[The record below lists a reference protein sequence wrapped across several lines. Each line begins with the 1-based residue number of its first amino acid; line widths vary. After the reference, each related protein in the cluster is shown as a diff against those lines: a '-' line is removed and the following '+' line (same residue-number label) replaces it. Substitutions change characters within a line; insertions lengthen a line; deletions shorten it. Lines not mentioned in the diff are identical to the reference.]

1 MSTYF
6 VQWPAVGE
14 PGDATCCA
22 VCGGTVDSSAAFCGW
37 CGTARIRAC
46 PTCAKENAPTH
57 RFCDQCGTPLVDS
70 DAQPDDRGGRIDG
83 ERRHLTVMFV
93 DLVGS
98 TPLSGRLDPEDLRK
112 VVHGYHS
119 LCVTTISA
127 HDGFVANYQG
137 DGILAY
143 FGFPVAH
150 EEDAV
155 QAVRAGLRII
165 EALPALAA
173 ELKIDD
179 LAARVGVHTGLVVVG
194 EVGSGPSN
202 MPADVV
208 GEALNI
214 ASRVQS
220 LAEPGQ
226 VVITGSTRA
235 LVDGFVTVEPLG
247 TQSLRGVDKP
257 MSLFVVRGE
266 TSARSRLEAAG
277 GRTKTLFVG
286 RDTEMG
292 VLLRCWDAT
301 RTGSGQVV
309 VISGEPGIGKSR
321 LVLEL
326 REHVKADGG
335 AVVGMRGSPRLRN
348 SAMQPIIDHLRRAL
362 GLETSTTTVV
372 DDALGRIEQL
382 IARSSNPPPGAVDV
396 IAELLEV
403 DTGAEHPQVP
413 LGPEARRRQ
422 TLDVLMGLLLGLAD
436 ERPTLLVCDDV
447 QWFDPTTVDLMAELL
462 AGRRLNGLL
471 VVITHRSDHPLPWPA
486 IDGAVALA
494 LGGLRPEEV
503 DRVVAELCDGRE
515 LPADLQRQIADRT
528 DGVPLF
534 VEETTQMLLDVA
546 QDAVGVNVALSRAV
560 PSTLRDLLMARLD
573 RQGSAIEVAQL
584 AAAFGREVPGEFLR
598 AIWPG
603 DQARLERG
611 LEHLVAS
618 GLLQRQRGVESVT
631 YVFKHALVQ
640 DVAYDSLLRS
650 TRVAHHRVIAEALAE
665 RPDAKQNPELVA
677 HHFASAAM
685 PERALHFWLLA
696 GDRALERSADR
707 EAVAHLTAGLEL
719 MPELPPGKPRDEQE
733 LTLLVRLGA
742 PLMATRGYGSAEVE
756 EVYRRALALGDSL
769 GDVTQLFEALY
780 GIFRMHLL
788 RAEYDIALDVAERL
802 GALAART
809 DQAPLTVAAYRAAGC
824 VRVYRGDDNE
834 EALRALEQAIA
845 ADAEQRD
852 SGRHGPALN
861 DVADAGITSRA
872 YAAWALW
879 LQGRTSEANA
889 MSDSAVDMARS
900 AGHPFTLALA
910 LSFDAW
916 LRQFQGDVA
925 AVRTR
930 AEEAGRFSAEQG
942 FAFWTGWAEIMAGWA
957 DGIDG
962 DPAVAAR
969 SIRRGLVNWRATGSQ
984 LGTTYFLYLLAD
996 VLARSGEVP
1005 GALEILG
1012 EAAVFADETGEGFWL
1027 TPIVNLRDELLA
1039 TTRRLSVAK
1048 PETG

>member
-1 MSTYF
+1 M
-6 VQWPAVGE
+6 
-14 PGDATCCA
+14 
-22 VCGGTVDSSAAFCGW
+22 
-37 CGTARIRAC
+37 
-46 PTCAKENAPTH
+46 
-57 RFCDQCGTPLVDS
+57 
-70 DAQPDDRGGRIDG
+70 
-83 ERRHLTVMFV
+83 
-93 DLVGS
+93 
-98 TPLSGRLDPEDLRK
+98 
-112 VVHGYHS
+112 
-119 LCVTTISA
+119 
-127 HDGFVANYQG
+127 
-137 DGILAY
+137 
-143 FGFPVAH
+143 
-150 EEDAV
+150 
-155 QAVRAGLRII
+155 
-165 EALPALAA
+165 
-173 ELKIDD
+173 
-179 LAARVGVHTGLVVVG
+179 
-194 EVGSGPSN
+194 
-202 MPADVV
+202 
-208 GEALNI
+208 
-214 ASRVQS
+214 
-220 LAEPGQ
+220 
-226 VVITGSTRA
+226 VITGSTRA

-471 VVITHRSDHPLPWPA
+471 VVITHRSDHSLPWPA

-546 QDAVGVNVALSRAV
+546 QDAVGVNVALNRAV

-719 MPELPPGKPRDEQE
+719 MPELPPGKRDRDEQE

-756 EVYRRALALGDSL
+756 EVYRRALALGDCARRR
-769 GDVTQLFEALY
+769 DPAV
-780 GIFRMHLL
+780 R
-788 RAEYDIALDVAERL
+788 
-802 GALAART
+802 GAVWDLPHAPAARRVRHRPRRCRAARQPSRLADGST
-809 DQAPLTVAAYRAAGC
+809 PLTVAAYRAAGC
-824 VRVYRGDDNE
+824 VRVYHGDDDGRRCGRSSTRSPPTPRS
-834 EALRALEQAIA
+834 ATAAGTARRSTTSPMPGSPAGRTRPGRCGCGPHLRG
-845 ADAEQRD
+845 QRD
-852 SGRHGPALN
+852 ERQRHRHGE
-861 DVADAGITSRA
+861 T
-872 YAAWALW
+872 
-879 LQGRTSEANA
+879 
-889 MSDSAVDMARS
+889 

-930 AEEAGRFSAEQG
+930 ADEAGRFSAEQG

-962 DPAVAAR
+962 DPAVAAG
-969 SIRRGLVNWRATGSQ
+969 SIRQGLVNWRATGSQ

-996 VLARSGEVP
+996 VLARSGEVT

-1039 TTRRLSVAK
+1039 TTRRLSVAE

>member
-1 MSTYF
+1 
-6 VQWPAVGE
+6 
-14 PGDATCCA
+14 
-22 VCGGTVDSSAAFCGW
+22 
-37 CGTARIRAC
+37 
-46 PTCAKENAPTH
+46 
-57 RFCDQCGTPLVDS
+57 
-70 DAQPDDRGGRIDG
+70 
-83 ERRHLTVMFV
+83 MFV

-194 EVGSGPSN
+194 EVVSGPSN

-471 VVITHRSDHPLPWPA
+471 VVITHRSDHSLPWPA

-546 QDAVGVNVALSRAV
+546 QDAVGVNVALNRAV

-742 PLMATRGYGSAEVE
+742 PLMATR
-756 EVYRRALALGDSL
+756 
-769 GDVTQLFEALY
+769 
-780 GIFRMHLL
+780 
-788 RAEYDIALDVAERL
+788 
-802 GALAART
+802 
-809 DQAPLTVAAYRAAGC
+809 
-824 VRVYRGDDNE
+824 
-834 EALRALEQAIA
+834 
-845 ADAEQRD
+845 
-852 SGRHGPALN
+852 
-861 DVADAGITSRA
+861 
-872 YAAWALW
+872 
-879 LQGRTSEANA
+879 
-889 MSDSAVDMARS
+889 
-900 AGHPFTLALA
+900 
-910 LSFDAW
+910 W
-916 LRQFQGDVA
+916 LRI
-925 AVRTR
+925 
-930 AEEAGRFSAEQG
+930 GRGRRGLSTSPRPRRLARRR
-942 FAFWTGWAEIMAGWA
+942 
-957 DGIDG
+957 
-962 DPAVAAR
+962 DPAVRGAVWDLPHAPPARRVRHRPRRCRAAR
-969 SIRRGLVNWRATGSQ
+969 RPRGADGSSAAHRGRLPGSGLRAGVPRRRRRGGAAGTRARDRRRRR
-984 LGTTYFLYLLAD
+984 A
-996 VLARSGEVP
+996 ARQRPARP
-1005 GALEILG
+1005 GAQRRRRCRDHQPVIRGLG
-1012 EAAVFADETGEGFWL
+1012 AVAAGPHLRGQ
-1027 TPIVNLRDELLA
+1027 RDERQRRRHGEIGRPPIHA
-1039 TTRRLSVAK
+1039 GAGPVVRRLVASVSR
-1048 PETG
+1048 